1 MLNEYYV
8 IVDLKNLTYMKDG
21 EGVNLKEANKFDTL
35 KQAENEIEKYDDDFN
50 GVIYRVKE
58 YTTIEL
64 EKAYQKGEKR

>member
-64 EKAYQKGEKR
+64 EKAYQEGEKR